1 MEPRE
6 PPFSDAEKVRCS
18 RKERSCQEDR
28 DSSCQSA
35 SISLNTPGLNTSHVS
50 SVASK
55 LTSIPPA
62 QQRFVL
68 AEAIKTSLIPV
79 ERVSS
84 MLYEANVQPAWEQM
98 LLPLGTFLFL
108 NPL

>member
-1 MEPRE
+1 M
-6 PPFSDAEKVRCS
+6 S
-18 RKERSCQEDR
+18 RLSR
-28 DSSCQSA
+28 
-35 SISLNTPGLNTSHVS
+35 L
-50 SVASK
+50 K

-79 ERVSS
+79 ERISS
-84 MLYEANVQPAWEQM
+84 ILYEANVQPVWEQM